1 MAAPNLLTISTVT
14 GSMAVAN
21 VSTTSANIVTNASNS
36 NTLVKINSLV
46 ISNANTLGGA
56 GVVSI
61 TAGVVRASGSYTVAS
76 AIAVPANAALIA
88 VSKDANIYLVE
99 GDALYV
105 ISNANNSLQA
115 TCSYEVLAT

>member
-14 GSMAVAN
+14 GLTAVAN
-21 VSTTSANIVTNASNS
+21 VTSVSANIVTNAANS

-46 ISNANTLGGA
+46 ISNANTLGAA

-61 TAGVVRASGSYTVAS
+61 TAGVARSTGNYTAAS

-88 VSKDANIYLVE
+88 ISRDANIYLVE

-115 TCSYEVLAT
+115 ICSYEVLAT